1 MMSVTG
7 RGGLMDLQRS
17 HDHRAESSHD
27 GHQDQLTKNSHA
39 NVKLTEISA
48 NDLIGQTVYGNP
60 QTDYVKC
67 LYCCYFPYSE
77 K

>member
-1 MMSVTG
+1 MSVTG

-27 GHQDQLTKNSHA
+27 GHQDQLTKNSDA

-48 NDLIGQTVYGNP
+48 NDLIGQNVYRNP